1 VSAIPSYE
9 RGIHLTATFFCE
21 ITTAQSLPLTPMEV
35 MLAEVMALN
44 AYSGRF
50 VSGNDN
56 SVRIEAGQIEVESS
70 PIGQYIPTWYN
81 RPWSEKMVICL
92 S

>member
-1 VSAIPSYE
+1 
-9 RGIHLTATFFCE
+9 
-21 ITTAQSLPLTPMEV
+21 MEV